1 MNYRIKFALPRAGV
15 YQTPFLFVAAFLVV
29 LLSSG
34 ISSALNFKEITAPEL
49 KRLLDDK
56 KDVLIINVLSK
67 IEHSMQ
73 HIPGSI
79 NIPIN
84 TMEVTDKLPEDMNV
98 PLVFYCL
105 SER

>member
-1 MNYRIKFALPRAGV
+1 MPAFIRRLFFFAAL
-15 YQTPFLFVAAFLVV
+15 LMV

-67 IEHSMQ
+67 IEYSMQ

-84 TMEVTDKLPEDMNV
+84 TMEVTDKLPEDRNCF
-98 PLVFYCL
+98 PGILL
-105 SER
+105 SQ